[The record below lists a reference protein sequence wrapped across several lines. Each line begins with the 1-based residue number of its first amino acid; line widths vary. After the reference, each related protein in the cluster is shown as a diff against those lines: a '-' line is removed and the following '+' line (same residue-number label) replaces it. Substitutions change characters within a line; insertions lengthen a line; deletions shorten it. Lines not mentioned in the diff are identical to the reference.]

1 MTGQAGT
8 LPKAD
13 RFRLLHLEDSALDAE
28 LVAACVCRSMPGCT
42 IRVVATRDDYL
53 AALRQGDFDLIL
65 ADFVLPSFDG
75 MSALALA
82 RELAPAKPFIFVS
95 GTLGEE
101 EAVHAVKQ
109 GATDYVV
116 KQRLIRLPVAIARA
130 RAEMEALEGQ
140 RLAMAALRESDA
152 RLRLALEAGRL
163 GSWELDLRGM
173 VLQSSRTCR
182 AIFGRG
188 PDDDFTYD
196 ALCRSVHPEDQV
208 RMRDAVTRSL
218 RDGEDYDIEYRVT
231 WPDSTVHWV
240 HVSGRAIRAPDGRAI
255 GMAGVSLDVTDR
267 KTAEERQALLSREVD
282 HRAKNALAVV
292 QATLRLTKAAAV
304 PDYVRTVEGRVAA
317 LARAQTMLA
326 EGRWIGADLRALLEG
341 EMAPFLH
348 GSTRLAFGGPRVMV
362 PAAAAQPLAMA
373 LHELATNAVK
383 YGALSTEAGGL
394 SVSWQVEAAERTPPR
409 LVLRWVE
416 TGGPIIARPP
426 GRKGFGSRVLDGT
439 IRSQLGGQVT
449 LAWRPSGLVCEIAV
463 PLAREPA
470 DVAGDRWRETLSG
483 AA

>member
-1 MTGQAGT
+1 MTEPLEDATPG
-8 LPKAD
+8 D
-13 RFRLLHLEDSALDAE
+13 HFRLLHLEDSPLDAE
-28 LVAACVCRSMPGCT
+28 LIAACVSRALPGCT
-42 IRVVATRDDYL
+42 IRLVATRADYV
-53 AALRQGDFDLIL
+53 AALREGGFDIIL
-65 ADFVLPSFDG
+65 ADFVVPGFDG
-75 MSALALA
+75 MAALALA
-82 RELAPAKPFIFVS
+82 RELAPDRPFIFVS

-101 EAVHAVKQ
+101 EAVEAVKQ

-130 RAEMEALEGQ
+130 RAEMRARDGQ
-140 RLAMAALRESDA
+140 RSAMAALRESEA

-173 VLQSSRTCR
+173 VLQASRTCL
-182 AIFGRG
+182 ANFGRG
-188 PDDDFTYD
+188 PEDDFTYD
-196 ALCRSVHPEDQV
+196 DLCRSVHPKDQA
-208 RMRDAVTRSL
+208 RMREAVGRSVN
-218 RDGEDYDIEYRVT
+218 DGADYDIEYRVV

-240 HVSGRAIRAPDGRAI
+240 HVSGRPIQAPDGTAL
-255 GMAGVSLDVTDR
+255 GMAGVSLDITDR

-304 PDYVRTVEGRVAA
+304 PEYVRTVEGRVAA

-326 EGRWIGADLRALLEG
+326 EGRWRGADLRALLEG
-341 EMAPFLH
+341 ELAPFLH
-348 GSTRLAFGGPRVMV
+348 AGTRLAFGGPRVMV

-373 LHELATNAVK
+373 LHELATNAMK

-394 SVSWQVEAAERTPPR
+394 AVSWRVEPAEHGPPM
-409 LVLRWVE
+409 LLLRWME
-416 TGGPIIARPP
+416 TGGPAILRPP
-426 GRKGFGSRVLDGT
+426 ARKGFGGRVLDGT

-449 LAWRPSGLVCEIAV
+449 LAWQPTGLVCEIAV
-463 PLAREPA
+463 PLGSESLEQAANPW
-470 DVAGDRWRETLSG
+470 GD